1 MLSLNCMLLGKTLW
15 WHDLCAGYKRLL
27 HSLVCTQH
35 TMWHIRRL
43 GAKKSECPCWWGPV
57 AFRYSTYMCCE
68 LFDLLLQYRTYGGL
82 NCHGPDQHAEYK
94 RTQGWSWTEDNSE
107 DKVFQKS
114 LSLNNSRL
122 TLCEYP
128 GVIVMTEPTSC
139 VASLSANR
147 QLHKVQTLQWS
158 SSR

>member
-1 MLSLNCMLLGKTLW
+1 MAWS
-15 WHDLCAGYKRLL
+15 
-27 HSLVCTQH
+27 
-35 TMWHIRRL
+35 
-43 GAKKSECPCWWGPV
+43 PCWIQATTLYSGLYPTHHVTYSAPGCQEIWVPV
-57 AFRYSTYMCCE
+57 LVRASGFQVFNIYMCCE
-68 LFDLLLQYRTYGGL
+68 LVDLLLQYRTYGGL